1 MNKIKTLSLLIII
14 LITSGIQAQNDSIT
28 SPSKK
33 KGKISMRDPVDNSFD
48 LSSFLLEHRGLL
60 PVPMIITEPA
70 VGYGGGGALLYFHTR
85 KKEYKTYVP
94 PNVSGIAGFGT
105 ENKTWGAGAFHS
117 HIFGE
122 NRVRTITAVF
132 KPDVWIN
139 YYGNNNPILSKN
151 PINLNMDAW
160 LIYQS
165 VQYRLST
172 SKFYIGASYLYF
184 NNQMRIDTI
193 PGKPLV
199 NEIIKRLE
207 KKSVISTLK
216 PMIEYDSRDNVFTPT
231 KGIDAI
237 LAYNYSAKWLGADE
251 DYGVIDTDIKGFVPF
266 GDKTYSTWK
275 FTGSYLVGDAPFYAY
290 PFIQMRGIPA
300 MRYQSDNVMVA
311 ETEWRYN
318 VYKRWSLVG
327 FTGAGKAFQSFD
339 TFEEIDW
346 AYTIGTGF
354 RYEIARML
362 GVHMGTDFAWGNG
375 EDFAFYIVFGSSF

>member
-1 MNKIKTLSLLIII
+1 MCYLRSLFIVLIFAIPQC
-14 LITSGIQAQNDSIT
+14 LLANNDSI
-28 SPSKK
+28 SVSKK
-33 KGKISMRDPVDNSFD
+33 KNKISFRDPVDNAFD
-48 LSSFLLEHRGLL
+48 VSSFLIEHRGLL
-60 PVPMIITEPA
+60 PVPVLITEPA

-85 KKEYKTYVP
+85 KKKYNVNVP
-94 PNVSGIAGFGT
+94 PNVTGIAGFGT
-105 ENKTWGAGAFHS
+105 ENRTWGAGAFHS

-122 NRVRTITAVF
+122 NRVRTITALF

-139 YYGNNNPILSKN
+139 YYGNNNPLLNKN
-151 PINLNMDAW
+151 PIKLNIDAW

-165 VQYRLST
+165 AQVRISS

-184 NNQMRIDTI
+184 NNQIRIDTI

-207 KKSVISTLK
+207 TESVISTLK

-231 KGIDAI
+231 KGINAE
-237 LAYNYSAKWLGADE
+237 LAYNYSAKWMGADE
-251 DYGVIDTDIKGFVPF
+251 DYGVLDTDIQGFVPF
-266 GDKTYSTWK
+266 GEKTYSTWK

-318 VYKRWSLVG
+318 VYKRWSVVG

-339 TFEEIDW
+339 AFDGIDW
-346 AYTIGTGF
+346 AYTVGTGF

-375 EDFAFYIVFGSSF
+375 KEFAFYIVFGSSF